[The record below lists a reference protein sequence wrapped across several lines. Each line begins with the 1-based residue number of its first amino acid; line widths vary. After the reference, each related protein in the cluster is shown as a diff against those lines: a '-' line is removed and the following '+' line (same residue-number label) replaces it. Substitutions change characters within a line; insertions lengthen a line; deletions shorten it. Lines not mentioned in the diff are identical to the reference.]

1 MRGIA
6 ESSGGRAGRDGRL
19 DPAAGAETAV
29 RRGRGGGIPRR
40 VYPARVLG
48 LGLGMCCVAGVL
60 AGLRPPAWVWGAL
73 IAHGLA
79 WPHLAYWRAR
89 RARRPRRAEY
99 ANMIVDSGACG
110 FWIPLMHF
118 NLLPSVLVFAMLGLN
133 SIALGGR
140 MLLLRSLAAHVGG
153 IALGAWVGGIQF
165 APATGMR
172 ELLACLPLLVLY
184 PQLIGGIAYRL
195 ARQLDADRRRLL
207 NLSRIDPLTGLWNRA
222 YWFERAAIEF
232 TRCRRHG
239 VSGVMVL
246 ADIDHFKRVN
256 DRYGHGA
263 GDAVLGGIAGVLHPE
278 LRSGDLLCRY
288 GGEEFAM
295 VLPDTDNA
303 GALVILERLRGIIA
317 ETDFAPVFPEALTMS
332 FGVAEWNRALTD
344 PPAWI
349 EAADSALYAA
359 KRRGRNRVV
368 VFGVSGADGTRSRR
382 EFFSSRLRD
391 EPSG

>member
-1 MRGIA
+1 
-6 ESSGGRAGRDGRL
+6 
-19 DPAAGAETAV
+19 
-29 RRGRGGGIPRR
+29 
-40 VYPARVLG
+40 
-48 LGLGMCCVAGVL
+48 
-60 AGLRPPAWVWGAL
+60 
-73 IAHGLA
+73 
-79 WPHLAYWRAR
+79 
-89 RARRPRRAEY
+89 
-99 ANMIVDSGACG
+99 
-110 FWIPLMHF
+110 
-118 NLLPSVLVFAMLGLN
+118 
-133 SIALGGR
+133 
-140 MLLLRSLAAHVGG
+140 
-153 IALGAWVGGIQF
+153 
-165 APATGMR
+165 
-172 ELLACLPLLVLY
+172 
-184 PQLIGGIAYRL
+184 
-195 ARQLDADRRRLL
+195 
-207 NLSRIDPLTGLWNRA
+207 
-222 YWFERAAIEF
+222 
-232 TRCRRHG
+232 
-239 VSGVMVL
+239 MVL

-263 GDAVLGGIAGVLHPE
+263 GDAVLGRIAGVLRPE